1 MPNNK
6 TLDLVQRLIARPSVT
21 PNDAGCQDI
30 IRQELGSLGFK
41 FVDMTFGET
50 KNLWASRGTG
60 APHFVFAGHTD
71 VVPPG
76 DTNSW
81 TNDPFEPTI
90 RDGKLYGRGVADMK
104 GGIAAMIVAVQELIA
119 KNPDLP
125 GTISFLITSDEE
137 GPGHDG
143 TKRALEQLKQDNI
156 HVDWCIVGEPV
167 SQKILGDTMKLGSR
181 GSLHG
186 ELIFTGKQGHVGHA
200 QRAVN
205 PVHVTM
211 SALLTLTQIEWD
223 KETTDFPATS
233 FQITRLHSDS
243 GAVNVIPETL
253 TCRFNLRFSPSVA
266 PDEIKA
272 RITEVLKTKQSLP
285 YTEKWSI
292 SGVPY
297 LSKRGRLTEV
307 AREVVRQAINQ
318 EPEIRS
324 VGGTS
329 DARFIV
335 PALECETL
343 ELGLMDTTMHEV
355 NEHVA
360 CDDLEKLTVIY
371 GQVLERLFLGK
382 VDIQHNDQK
391 QKLDLTI

>member
-1 MPNNK
+1 MQNSK
-6 TLDLVQRLIARPSVT
+6 TLELTQRLIARPSVT
-21 PNDAGCQDI
+21 PDDAGCQDI
-30 IRQELGSLGFK
+30 IRQELSNLGFS
-41 FVDMTFGET
+41 FTDLHFGDT

-60 APHFVFAGHTD
+60 APHFLFAGHTD

-81 TNDPFEPTI
+81 TSQPFEPTI

-104 GGIAAMIVAVQELIA
+104 GGIAAMIIAVQEFIQE
-119 KNPDLP
+119 NPDFP

-143 TKRALEQLKQDNI
+143 TKRALEQLKKDNI
-156 HVDWCIVGEPV
+156 KIDWCIVGEPV

-181 GSLHG
+181 GSFHG
-186 ELIFTGKQGHVGHA
+186 ELVFTGRQGHVGHA
-200 QRAVN
+200 QRAIN
-205 PVHVTM
+205 PVHATLQ
-211 SALLTLTQIEWD
+211 AILALTQIKWD
-223 KETTDFPATS
+223 NETADFPATS
-233 FQITRLHSDS
+233 LQITRLHSDS
-243 GAVNVIPETL
+243 GAVNVIPETIS
-253 TCRFNLRFSPSVA
+253 CRFNLRFSPQVT
-266 PDEIKA
+266 PEQIKA
-272 RITEVLKTKQSLP
+272 RITEVLKTQQSLP

-297 LSKRGRLTEV
+297 LSKRGKLTSV
-307 AREVVRQAINQ
+307 ANEVVRAAIRQ
-318 EPEIRS
+318 DPEIRS

-335 PALECETL
+335 PELGCETL

-360 CDDLEKLTVIY
+360 CDDLQKLTVIY
-371 GQVLERLFLGK
+371 KKVLEGLF
-382 VDIQHNDQK
+382 
-391 QKLDLTI
+391 T